1 MYVYKSEAYTYT
13 VPDSSYYPE
22 DITCMWYQFDTHLF
36 YFRFSGQP
44 IEQVSVTLTASQI
57 LTGVPAELNGL
68 SVEGIGKIRDWVR
81 EVDKSRGR

>member
-1 MYVYKSEAYTYT
+1 MYVYTSESYAYT
-13 VPDSSYYPE
+13 VPDSSYYVQ
-22 DITCMWYQFDTHLF
+22 DISSMWYQFDTQLF

-57 LTGVPAELNGL
+57 LTSVPAQFNGL